1 LPATARLSAS
11 VSGPTEFTFPL
22 VPRRRLIGL
31 AFGSVHSA
39 RRGVGS
45 DVASSR
51 LYQPGDDVDAIDWG
65 ASAKLSAARG
75 TDEFIVRER
84 YAEEAPRV
92 VIVCDRRPAMELY
105 PPGFPWLSKPKAMLE
120 AGSMI
125 ADSTA
130 KARGLIGYL
139 DYAGGDA
146 NVGPA
151 FWRPPHGQTDF
162 WRVKESHLPFPL
174 YQAPED
180 NLAHAFAFLA
190 PLRRSLPAG
199 TFVFVLSDFINR
211 PPPETWQ
218 TILELPWE
226 VVPVVIQD
234 PVWEQSFPDVSSVVV
249 PLAEPGSGRLRLV
262 RLSRREA
269 RERRA
274 ANEERARETIS
285 ELEALGL
292 EPVVVTT
299 TDRDEIFT
307 KFIEWS
313 ELRQVWTRE
322 LW

>member
-1 LPATARLSAS
+1 
-11 VSGPTEFTFPL
+11 VSGPTELTFPL

-39 RRGVGS
+39 RRGTGS

-51 LYQPGDDVDAIDWG
+51 PYQPGDDVDAIDWA

-84 YAEEAPRV
+84 YADEAPRV
-92 VIVCDRRPAMELY
+92 VVVCDRRPAMELY
-105 PPGFPWLSKPKAMLE
+105 PPGLPWLSKPTAMLE
-120 AGSMI
+120 AGSLI

-139 DYAGGDA
+139 DFATGGAD
-146 NVGPA
+146 NGEGPA
-151 FWRPPHGQTDF
+151 FWRPPHGQVDF
-162 WRVKESHLPFPL
+162 WRVKESHLLFPL
-174 YQAPED
+174 YEAPED
-180 NLAHAFAFLA
+180 NLERALAFLA

-199 TFVFVLSDFINR
+199 TFVFILSDFLNR
-211 PPPETWQ
+211 PTPEAWS

-226 VVPVVIQD
+226 VVPVLIQD
-234 PVWEQSFPDVSSVVV
+234 PVWEQSFPDISSVLV
-249 PLAEPGSGRLRLV
+249 PLAEPGTGKLRLV

-274 ANEERARETIS
+274 ANEARTQETIA

-292 EPVVVTT
+292 EPIVITT
-299 TDRDEIFT
+299 SDRDEILTRFL
-307 KFIEWS
+307 EWT

>member
-1 LPATARLSAS
+1 
-11 VSGPTEFTFPL
+11 VSGPTELTFPL

-39 RRGVGS
+39 RRGTGS

-51 LYQPGDDVDAIDWG
+51 PYQPGDDVDAIDW
-65 ASAKLSAARG
+65 ASSAKLSAARG

-84 YAEEAPRV
+84 YADEAPRV
-92 VIVCDRRPAMELY
+92 VVLCDRRPAMELY
-105 PPGFPWLSKPKAMLE
+105 PPGLPWLSKPQAMLE

-125 ADSTA
+125 ADSAA

-139 DYAGGDA
+139 DYATGAA
-146 NVGPA
+146 NGNGAEP

-162 WRVKESHLPFPL
+162 WAVKESHLLFPR
-174 YQAPED
+174 YDAPED
-180 NLAHAFAFLA
+180 NLDRAFAFLA

-199 TFVFVLSDFINR
+199 TFVFVLSDFLNR
-211 PPPETWQ
+211 PTAESWS
-218 TILELPWE
+218 TILEMPWE
-226 VVPVVIQD
+226 IVPILIQD
-234 PVWEQSFPDVSSVVV
+234 PVWEQSFPDVASVVV
-249 PLAEPGSGRLRLV
+249 PLADPGTGRLRLV

-274 ANEERARETIS
+274 ANEERTRETIS

-292 EPVVVTT
+292 EPIVITT
-299 TDRDEIFT
+299 TDRNEIFT
-307 KFIEWS
+307 QFLEWA
-313 ELRQVWTRE
+313 ELRQIWTRE

>member
-1 LPATARLSAS
+1 
-11 VSGPTEFTFPL
+11 VSGPTELTFPL

-39 RRGVGS
+39 RRGAGS

-51 LYQPGDDVDAIDWG
+51 PYQPGDDVDAIDWA

-92 VIVCDRRPAMELY
+92 VVFCDRRPAMELY
-105 PPGFPWLSKPKAMLE
+105 PPGLPWLSKPTAMVE

-139 DYAGGDA
+139 DYAHGNGDR
-146 NVGPA
+146 PP

-162 WRVKESHLPFPL
+162 WRVKESRLPHPVFR
-174 YQAPED
+174 APED
-180 NLAHAFAFLA
+180 NLDRAFAFLA

-199 TFVFVLSDFINR
+199 TFVFVLSDFLAR
-211 PPPETWQ
+211 PTPESWS

-226 VVPVVIQD
+226 VVPVMIQD

-274 ANEERARETIS
+274 ANEERTRETIA

-292 EPVVVTT
+292 EPIVITT
-299 TDRDEIFT
+299 TDRNEIFT
-307 KFIEWS
+307 RFLEWV

-322 LW
+322 RW

>member
-1 LPATARLSAS
+1 M
-11 VSGPTEFTFPL
+11 SGPTELTFPL
-22 VPRRRLIGL
+22 VQRRRLIGL

-39 RRGVGS
+39 RRGTGS

-51 LYQPGDDVDAIDWG
+51 PYQPGDDVDAIDWA

-84 YAEEAPRV
+84 YADEAPRV
-92 VIVCDRRPAMELY
+92 VVLCDRRPAMELY
-105 PPGFPWLSKPKAMLE
+105 PPGLPWLSKPTAMLE

-139 DYAGGDA
+139 DYASGNG
-146 NVGPA
+146 VTPP

-162 WRVKESHLPFPL
+162 WRVKESDLLFPR

-180 NLAHAFAFLA
+180 NLDRAFAFLA

-199 TFVFVLSDFINR
+199 TFVFVLSDFLNR
-211 PPPETWQ
+211 PTPESWS
-218 TILELPWE
+218 TILEQPWE
-226 VVPVVIQD
+226 VVPILIQD
-234 PVWEQSFPDVSSVVV
+234 PVWEQSFPDIASVVI
-249 PLAEPGSGRLRLV
+249 PLADPGTGRLRLV

-274 ANEERARETIS
+274 ANEERTRETIA

-292 EPVVVTT
+292 EPIVITT
-299 TDRDEIFT
+299 ADRNEIFT
-307 KFIEWS
+307 RFLEWV
-313 ELRQVWTRE
+313 ELRQLWTRE
-322 LW
+322 RW

>member
-1 LPATARLSAS
+1 

-22 VPRRRLIGL
+22 VPRRRLVGL

-39 RRGVGS
+39 RRGTGS

-51 LYQPGDDVDAIDWG
+51 PYQPGDDVDAIDWA

-162 WRVKESHLPFPL
+162 WRVKESHLLFPL

-211 PPPETWQ
+211 PTPETWQ

-292 EPVVVTT
+292 EPVVITT

>member
-1 LPATARLSAS
+1 
-11 VSGPTEFTFPL
+11 VSGPSELTFPL

-39 RRGVGS
+39 RRGTGS

-51 LYQPGDDVDAIDWG
+51 PYQPGDDVDAIDWA

-84 YAEEAPRV
+84 YADEAPRV
-92 VIVCDRRPAMELY
+92 VILCDRRPAMELY
-105 PPGFPWLSKPKAMLE
+105 PPALPWLSKPTAMLE
-120 AGSMI
+120 VGSMI

-130 KARGLIGYL
+130 KARGLVGYL
-139 DYAGGDA
+139 DYAGGDS
-146 NVGPA
+146 NSPDGA
-151 FWRPPHGQTDF
+151 FWRPPHGQIDF
-162 WRVKESHLPFPL
+162 WRVKESHLVFPL
-174 YQAPED
+174 FLAPED
-180 NLAHAFAFLA
+180 NLDRAFAFLA

-211 PPPETWQ
+211 PTPESWQ
-218 TILELPWE
+218 TILEMPWE
-226 VVPVVIQD
+226 VVPILIQD

-249 PLAEPGSGRLRLV
+249 PLAEPGSGRLKLV

-274 ANEERARETIS
+274 ANEERTRETIA

-292 EPVVVTT
+292 EPIVITT
-299 TDRDEIFT
+299 TDRNEIFT
-307 KFIEWS
+307 RFLEWV

-322 LW
+322 RW